1 MKLSLIM
8 TINAIVAVI
17 FGIAFVLVPTATGS
31 LYGLEPDETLK
42 YIVQLFGAALL
53 SIGVLTWLVK
63 NAAESETLRAIVLA
77 LFVGNAVGFIV
88 ALMGQ
93 LAGVVNALGWV
104 SVAIYLVLALGY
116 GYFQFLKPS
125 AA

>member
-8 TINAIVAVI
+8 IINAIVALV
-17 FGIAFVLVPTATGS
+17 FGIAFVLAPTATGS
-31 LYGLEPDETLK
+31 LYGLAPDETLK

-53 SIGVLTWLVK
+53 SIGVLTWLAK
-63 NAAESETLRAIVLA
+63 NAAESEALKAIVLA

-93 LAGVVNALGWV
+93 LAGVVNTLGWL

>member
-1 MKLSLIM
+1 M
-8 TINAIVAVI
+8 
-17 FGIAFVLVPTATGS
+17 
-31 LYGLEPDETLK
+31 
-42 YIVQLFGAALL
+42 
-53 SIGVLTWLVK
+53 
-63 NAAESETLRAIVLA
+63 LA

-88 ALMGQ
+88 AFMGQ
-93 LAGVVNALGWV
+93 LAGVVNALGWL

>member
-8 TINAIVAVI
+8 IINAIVALI
-17 FGIAFVLVPTATGS
+17 FGVAFVLAPTATGS
-31 LYGLEPDETLK
+31 LYGLEPDEPLK

-53 SIGVLTWLVK
+53 SIGVLTWLAK
-63 NAAESETLRAIVLA
+63 NAAESDTLRAIVLA

-93 LAGVVNALGWV
+93 LAGVVNALGWL

-116 GYFQFLKPS
+116 GYFQFIKPS